1 MTRFYFV
8 EPVDSLFVR
17 GNLAFGDAGE
27 HGTGPMPPPPSLFA
41 GAFRSAILGRDA
53 TALARFAR
61 EGLAGEARQDAA
73 LGTFNPQ
80 TGEVTKPGEFQ
91 VTWVTLAGSNHA
103 RGPDAIAPQWQRH
116 QRSAPLRC
124 NQAQGRDVVVPL
136 FPLPA
141 DLVKLKDG
149 FSPLKPLAASPLV
162 ADGRELPYVA
172 VLRTKEQTKPEG
184 GFYLTQTGWQ
194 SHLAGRTPE
203 PATGAVKATDL
214 HTRDPRLGIGLNA
227 GTGTVESGLIYTTE
241 GHAFSPPPDPKD
253 SDPNARPFSASGF
266 LVGID
271 GADELL
277 PETGMLRLGGDGR
290 GARYRRLDYQPPA
303 PPLDAIARGGR
314 FRLILA
320 TPGLFADGWLPAG
333 VRHDGADYRW
343 RVGDCTARL
352 VCAAVPRR
360 EIVSGWDLLAWRP
373 KEAERAVPTGSVY
386 WFEDLQGPI
395 DTLAKWVAGGLW
407 LDHPH
412 HQRRAEGYN
421 LAWLANWT

>member
-8 EPVDSLFVR
+8 EPVESLFVR

-61 EGLAGEARQDAA
+61 EGLAGEARHDAA
-73 LGTFNPQ
+73 LGTLNPQ

-91 VTWVTLAGSNHA
+91 VTWVTLAGSN
-103 RGPDAIAPQWQRH
+103 
-116 QRSAPLRC
+116 
-124 NQAQGRDVVVPL
+124 QAQGRDVVAPV

-141 DLVKLKDG
+141 DLVKLKEG
-149 FSPLKPLAASPLV
+149 FAPLKPLAASPLV

-172 VLRTKEQTKPEG
+172 VLHTKEQTKPEG

-227 GTGTVESGLIYTTE
+227 GAGTVETGLIYTTE
-241 GHAFSPPPDPKD
+241 GHAFSPPPP
-253 SDPNARPFSASGF
+253 DPNARPYSASGF

-333 VRHDGADYRW
+333 VRHDGAVYRW

-373 KEAERAVPTGSVY
+373 KDAERAVPTGSVY

-395 DTLAKWVAGGLW
+395 NTLAKWVAGGLW

-421 LAWLANWT
+421 RAWLANWT